1 VLNSAQRSMG
11 YIEEPAIVDAPG
23 WGGAMLS
30 AKPIRFVFLGGKL
43 CLADAIAFL
52 AVFSLS
58 ATIGGAVHPH
68 LLWILGA
75 IYFAVAVYGAAYSPA
90 IAADAVRSTQRAW
103 LALLITFCA
112 VGTFA
117 MLEGRSIDHVSSAL
131 LPSLTGLACTLG
143 VARTALALMLGSAW
157 WSERSGR
164 HRTILLVDGDAS
176 PFTPMDGLV
185 IDAVRHGL
193 RADVHDPDVLERLG
207 ALAGRAD
214 RLVVS
219 CPQDRRAAWAA
230 ALRGANV
237 PVELLVEEVA
247 SLAPIG
253 AGSFHGQA
261 TLKVAGEPLS
271 FSDRITKRLF
281 DIVVAGTGLLLLTPF
296 LLFTALAI
304 RLDSPGPALF
314 RQPRIGRGNRQ
325 FRMHKFRSMRVD
337 TQDLSGSRL
346 TQGRSDDRVT
356 RIGRIIRSTSIDEL
370 PQLIDVLRGD
380 MSIVGPR
387 PHALGAK
394 AGDKL
399 YWEVDTAYWHRH
411 AVKPGMTGLAQ
422 VRGFRGTTFVDADL
436 QNRLDADL
444 EYLRDWSLGKDI
456 KIVFRTVMAL
466 AGRSVF

>member
-1 VLNSAQRSMG
+1 MYKRQ
-11 YIEEPAIVDAPG
+11 
-23 WGGAMLS
+23 
-30 AKPIRFVFLGGKL
+30 
-43 CLADAIAFL
+43 
-52 AVFSLS
+52 
-58 ATIGGAVHPH
+58 
-68 LLWILGA
+68 

-230 ALRGANV
+230 ALRLRASSSGEGKA
-237 PVELLVEEVA
+237 VETVLMSMGLRGLWA
-247 SLAPIG
+247 APRG
-253 AGSFHGQA
+253 
-261 TLKVAGEPLS
+261 
-271 FSDRITKRLF
+271 
-281 DIVVAGTGLLLLTPF
+281 
-296 LLFTALAI
+296 
-304 RLDSPGPALF
+304 
-314 RQPRIGRGNRQ
+314 GRGSGWRN
-325 FRMHKFRSMRVD
+325 FRAPPV
-337 TQDLSGSRL
+337 
-346 TQGRSDDRVT
+346 
-356 RIGRIIRSTSIDEL
+356 
-370 PQLIDVLRGD
+370 P
-380 MSIVGPR
+380 
-387 PHALGAK
+387 AC
-394 AGDKL
+394 
-399 YWEVDTAYWHRH
+399 
-411 AVKPGMTGLAQ
+411 
-422 VRGFRGTTFVDADL
+422 
-436 QNRLDADL
+436 L
-444 EYLRDWSLGKDI
+444 E
-456 KIVFRTVMAL
+456 
-466 AGRSVF
+466 